1 MIKIG
6 LTGGIASGKST
17 IAKMLHNFFYIPIF
31 DADKAVHQLY
41 HHPDVAKAME
51 LIVPNCVND
60 EGKIERKILSK
71 AINDN
76 PDLIEEIEDFIHP
89 LVRSKEQN
97 FSNDMVRNGCGM
109 IISEIPLLFES
120 NAQDRYD
127 MVVVAH
133 APLWL
138 RKKRAMHRHHM
149 NEQKWRSIIANQTN
163 DSERLKKADFIIRT
177 GLGKAHTACQ
187 VKQFMARLK

>member
-1 MIKIG
+1 MIRVG
-6 LTGGIASGKST
+6 LTGGIAAGKST
-17 IAKMLHNFFYIPIF
+17 IAKMLHDFFHIPIF

-41 HHPDVAKAME
+41 HHPDVAKGME

-60 EGKIERKILSK
+60 DGKVDRKILSK
-71 AINDN
+71 AISAN

-97 FSNDMVRNGCGM
+97 FIQDMVRNGCG
-109 IISEIPLLFES
+109 IIASEIPLLFES

-127 MVVVAH
+127 VVVLAH

-138 RKKRAMHRHHM
+138 RKKRAMHRYHM
-149 NEQKWRSIIANQTN
+149 SEQKWRSIISNQTT
-163 DSERLKKADFIIRT
+163 DEVRLKRADFVIYT
-177 GLGKAHTACQ
+177 GLGKAQTALQ
-187 VKQFMARLK
+187 VKQFMVRFK